1 MLFQRFDRLLFLAK
15 GGRTVYFGKVG
26 ENSNIL
32 TKYFERNGAFPC
44 PKEANPA
51 EWMLEVIGAA
61 PGSHSDID
69 WHETWKAS
77 PERAEVRRELAEMKE
92 VLSQT
97 TKPAADPDDKAAF
110 REFAAPFGTQ
120 MWEVQKRVFAQYWR
134 TPSYIYSKLLLCTL
148 SALFIGFS
156 FVNAGTSQQALQN
169 QLFAI
174 FSLFTIFG
182 QLVQQILPHF
192 VIQRALYEA
201 RERPS
206 KTYSWKAF
214 MISNLVVE
222 LPWNA
227 LAGLIIFFCFYYPVA
242 LYKNAEP
249 AGQVHERGILFFL
262 LTEQFLLFT
271 STFST
276 MVIAAIDTAETAGNI
291 GNLLFSL
298 TLIFC
303 GVLAAPGAFP
313 HFWIFMYRVSPFT
326 YLVDSMLSVGLA
338 NTQVVCAA
346 NELLKFAPPA
356 GQTCETYLGPYIA
369 AYGGYNQFPQST
381 TECSFCAISDTNT
394 FLRAVSSNYANR
406 WRNFGILWIFI
417 IFNGCA
423 AVLLYWLARVPK
435 KGGSREKKNSKK
447 IRKGKTTED
456 GVEKS

>member
-15 GGRTVYFGKVG
+15 GGRTVYFGPVG
-26 ENSNIL
+26 DNSHIL
-32 TKYFERNGAFPC
+32 TSYFERNGAFPC
-44 PKEANPA
+44 PSDANPA
-51 EWMLEVIGAA
+51 EWMLDVIGAA

-69 WHETWKAS
+69 WHETWNGS
-77 PERAEVRRELAEMKE
+77 EERVEVRRELAEMKSGLPQ
-92 VLSQT
+92 VTQV
-97 TKPAADPDDKAAF
+97 AGDPNDKAAF
-110 REFAAPFGTQ
+110 REFAAPFGFQ
-120 MWEVQKRVFAQYWR
+120 VWEVQKRVFAQYWR

-156 FVNAGTSQQALQN
+156 FYNEGTSQQSLQN

-192 VIQRALYEA
+192 VTQRALYEA

-227 LAGLIIFFCFYYPVA
+227 LAGLIVFFCWYYPIGTLILVSSKPLHMLTSHPG
-242 LYKNAEP
+242 LYKNAIP
-249 AGQVHERGILFFL
+249 AGQVHERGGLMFL
-262 LTEQFLLFT
+262 LVEEFLLFT

-276 MVIAAIDTAETAGNI
+276 MIIAAIDTAETAGNI

-313 HFWIFMYRVSPFT
+313 TFVRHHTPGCCCCRHWEVSLT
-326 YLVDSMLSVGLA
+326 VNELVDFHVPRLPLHLLHRRPPVRRPRKHRRRVRRKRISRLLSTVRPDLRHLH
-338 NTQVVCAA
+338 V
-346 NELLKFAPPA
+346 LLD
-356 GQTCETYLGPYIA
+356 Q
-369 AYGGYNQFPQST
+369 
-381 TECSFCAISDTNT
+381 
-394 FLRAVSSNYANR
+394 FLRRLHSRPQRNR
-406 WRNFGILWIFI
+406 H
-417 IFNGCA
+417 
-423 AVLLYWLARVPK
+423 V
-435 KGGSREKKNSKK
+435 
-447 IRKGKTTED
+447 
-456 GVEKS
+456 